1 MNLST
6 RKIEELTLFVG
17 NARRGDV
24 PAIAESLAQNGQ
36 YKPVVVNVGT
46 TTGRPDEV
54 LVGNHTLLAARSL
67 GWESIDVCYVD
78 VIVRRWIDL
87 TGCSAKRNGVT
98 EEPTKVENNAS

>member
-1 MNLST
+1 MNLPT
-6 RKIEELTLFVG
+6 RKTEELMLFAG

-78 VIVRRWIDL
+78 VDE
-87 TGCSAKRNGVT
+87 TQAKRIVLADNRLSDRAT
-98 EEPTKVENNAS
+98 YDQTNKSR